1 MDLNHRPS
9 DYEPD
14 ELTKLLYPAIMAENE
29 GFEPPRESPRLSVFK
44 TDPFNRTWVILQI
57 SIIPYYP

>member
-14 ELTKLLYPAIMAENE
+14 ELTAAPH
-29 GFEPPRESPRLSVFK
+29 RLIYIN
-44 TDPFNRTWVILQI
+44 TG
-57 SIIPYYP
+57 Y